1 MWQCGTRLSLNS
13 EELWVG
19 LELFITSTLPR
30 NICELTAC
38 PRAKQT
44 PCICFKLTG
53 HWPCLKVVCLWYD
66 SGIISLSMHLSSYM
80 GIFGLVLVMPFAIKT
95 AIWTKI
101 FVSDSVFELGDSIPR
116 SFTDDHLVWIWCALS
131 YLLPASSKN
140 VAKSLS
146 MIYRD
151 AVGSGSK

>member
-38 PRAKQT
+38 P
-44 PCICFKLTG
+44 FKLMG
-53 HWPCLKVVCLWYD
+53 HWPCLKVACLWYD
-66 SGIISLSMHLSSYM
+66 SLIISLSMHLSSYM

-116 SFTDDHLVWIWCALS
+116 SFTDDHLVWIWCSLS
-131 YLLPASSKN
+131 YLLSASSKN